1 MGKKIDMKQV
11 RDSVHGYID
20 IPEIVLHEI
29 IDTPIFQRLRQI
41 EQTSMRTLYP
51 CAHHDRF
58 AHSLGVYH
66 LGQLACQGLEQSIKN
81 LPLYS
86 DHEAF
91 WKEYGYSFQLAC
103 LLHDCAHAPMSHSF
117 EYGYLDAENEK
128 DVKAKKERLFTSMTL
143 NLPEDAAI
151 PLEKDV
157 ERYFASPKDIAPHEM
172 VSAIVAGEY
181 YREPVKHAL
190 EVLWSRTLAPE
201 ELAEHIQFMQR
212 CIIGL
217 QYGDML
223 DDNPEISF
231 QNCLIS
237 LLNGSFFDVDK
248 LDYIV
253 RDSVQSGANNLSI
266 DIPRIL
272 KALTLVEV
280 HTFSEEKNVKNLVLN
295 NSVYFTGCKSAMDD
309 IAESDDCECSLEL
322 MDVRLVGQLQGDLEF
337 KGSIYLKTPDGA
349 SERQNGTQK
358 FTDLTEIEARLSSKS
373 IVKGRFKGNI
383 EVMGYSDESTID
395 GIVHSKISGTIKG
408 TVIGH
413 IETDA
418 EHHVSYEIGYAKSAL
433 SVIQDTVTARNRLY
447 LWTYAHHKVVYNDYL
462 LRNSVLRALL
472 TKKTQALN
480 ELEKKEASQKRLRFL
495 MDIDKVFFDRKDP
508 DSYLLS
514 DGDLIHLMKQS
525 AIKGN
530 PVNTLAVNWFARKHM
545 YAVWKSY
552 AEYNSFFMNLG
563 VGRRK
568 DLWSLLFSGRGDS
581 DSVAREANTDEY
593 PDSVLRE
600 FTGANSCSYMWI
612 KPAGIK
618 LKETDASKVYIVLSD
633 DSVKRLKDVRSQ
645 EGISEQYA
653 DESFFYLYTSE
664 KLLPEQKAQLISF
677 LKSRV
682 MKMCRT

>member
-20 IPEIVLHEI
+20 IPKIVLHEI

-66 LGQLACQGLEQSIKN
+66 LGQLACQGLEQSIKDR
-81 LPLYS
+81 PLYS
-86 DHEAF
+86 KHEAF

-117 EYGYLDAENEK
+117 EYGYLDPENKE
-128 DVKAKKERLFTSMTL
+128 DVAAKKDRLLASMTRD
-143 NLPEDAAI
+143 LPENAAT

-172 VSAIVAGEY
+172 VSAIVAGEC
-181 YREPVKHAL
+181 YREPVRRAL
-190 EVLWSRTLAPE
+190 EVLWGRTPAPE

-217 QYGDML
+217 QYGDIP
-223 DDNPEISF
+223 DNNQEISF

-280 HTFSEEKNVKNLVLN
+280 HTFSEEKNVKDLILN
-295 NSVYFTGCKSAMDD
+295 NSVYFTGCKSTMDD

-322 MDVRLVGQLQGDLEF
+322 TGVRLVGQFQGDLEF
-337 KGSIYLKTPDGA
+337 KDLIYLKTPDG
-349 SERQNGTQK
+349 EGNRQNGTQK
-358 FTDLTEIEARLSSKS
+358 FTDLTEIEARLSSKTT
-373 IVKGRFKGNI
+373 VKGRFKGNI
-383 EVMGYSDESTID
+383 EVMGNSEGAMID

-408 TVIGH
+408 TVIGR

-418 EHHVSYEIGYAKSAL
+418 GHRVSYEIGYAKSSL

-447 LWTYAHHKVVYNDYL
+447 LWTYAHHKVTYNDYL
-462 LRNSVLRALL
+462 LRSSVLHAFL
-472 TKKTQALN
+472 TEEMHTLN
-480 ELEKKEASQKRLRFL
+480 ELEKKEAFQKRLRSL
-495 MDIDKVFFDRKDP
+495 MDIDKVFFEQTDP

-514 DGDLIHLMKQS
+514 DGDLICLMKQS
-525 AIKGN
+525 AIKGD
-530 PVNTLAVNWFARKHM
+530 PVNTPAVNWFARKHM

-568 DLWSLLFSGRGDS
+568 DLWRLLFSGRGDS
-581 DSVAREANTDEY
+581 DSVAREANTVEY
-593 PDSVLRE
+593 PDSVLSE
-600 FTGANSCSYMWI
+600 FTGADSCSYMWI

-645 EGISEQYA
+645 EGVSEQYA

-664 KLLPEQKAQLISF
+664 KLSPEQKAQLISF

-682 MKMCRT
+682 MKMSRT

>member
-51 CAHHDRF
+51 CAHYDRF

-66 LGQLACQGLEQSIKN
+66 LGQLACQGLVQSIKD

-86 DHEAF
+86 EHEAF

-117 EYGYLDAENEK
+117 ECGYLDPESEK
-128 DVKAKKERLFTSMTL
+128 DVKAKKERLFASMTL
-143 NLPEDAAI
+143 DLPEDAAL

-157 ERYFASPKDIAPHEM
+157 ERYFASPKAITPHEM
-172 VSAIVAGEY
+172 VSAIVAGEL
-181 YREPVKHAL
+181 YREPIGRAL
-190 EVLWSRTLAPE
+190 EVLWSRTPAPE

-217 QYGDML
+217 RYGNTP
-223 DDNPEISF
+223 DDDPEISF

-237 LLNGSFFDVDK
+237 LLNRSFFDVDK
-248 LDYIV
+248 MDYII

-280 HTFSEEKNVKNLVLN
+280 HTFSEEKEVKDWVLN
-295 NSVYFTGCKSAMDD
+295 NSVYFTGCKSTMDD

-322 MDVRLVGQLQGDLEF
+322 VDVCLKGKLQGDLEF
-337 KGSIYLKTPDGA
+337 QGLIYLKTPDGA
-349 SERQNGTQK
+349 GNRQDGTQK
-358 FTDLTEIEARLSSKS
+358 FTDLTEIEARLTSKS
-373 IVKGRFKGNI
+373 TVKGRFKGSI
-383 EVMGYSDESTID
+383 EVMSSSEESKID

-413 IETDA
+413 IETDDK
-418 EHHVSYEIGYAKSAL
+418 HHVSYEIGYAKSAM

-447 LWTYAHHKVVYNDYL
+447 LWTYAHHKVTYNDYL
-462 LRNSVLRALL
+462 LRSSVLRALL
-472 TKKTQALN
+472 TRKMRSLN
-480 ELEKKEASQKRLRFL
+480 ELEKKKASQKRLRSL
-495 MDIDKVFFDRKDP
+495 MDIDKIFFDQADP

-514 DGDLIHLMKQS
+514 DGDLIRLMKQS

-530 PVNTLAVNWFARKHM
+530 PINTLAVNWFARKHM

-568 DLWSLLFSGRGDS
+568 DLWRLLFSGQGDS
-581 DSVAREANTDEY
+581 DPAAREANTDEY
-593 PDSVLRE
+593 PDSVLKE
-600 FTGANSCSYMWI
+600 FTGADPCSYMWI

-645 EGISEQYA
+645 EGVSEQYA

-664 KLLPEQKAQLISF
+664 KLSPEQKAQLISF

-682 MKMCRT
+682 MKMRRT